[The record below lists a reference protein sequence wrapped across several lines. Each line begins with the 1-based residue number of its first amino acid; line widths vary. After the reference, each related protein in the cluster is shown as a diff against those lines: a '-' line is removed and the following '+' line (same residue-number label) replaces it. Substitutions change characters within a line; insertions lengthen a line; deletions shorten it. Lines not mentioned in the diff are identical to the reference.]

1 MIEEIV
7 IIIVIIMALRAL
19 LTKNK
24 AERMLYLNVVSFG
37 VAALIAFSVN
47 TPFGLIIALA
57 FFITSSIGSSAISYT
72 LNRLDSEIVLENNS
86 GDT

>member
-7 IIIVIIMALRAL
+7 IIIVIIMAIRAL
-19 LTKNK
+19 FTRNK
-24 AERMLYLNVVSFG
+24 AERMLYINVVSFG

-47 TPFGLIIALA
+47 TPFGLIMALI

-72 LNRLDSEIVLENNS
+72 LGRLDNEIILDND
-86 GDT
+86 GDGK